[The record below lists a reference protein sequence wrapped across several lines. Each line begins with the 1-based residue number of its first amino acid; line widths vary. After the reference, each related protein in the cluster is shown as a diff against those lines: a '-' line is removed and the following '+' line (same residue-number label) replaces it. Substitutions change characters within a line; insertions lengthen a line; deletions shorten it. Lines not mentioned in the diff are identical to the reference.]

1 MAAMASQAALTVNFP
16 RWQVGQRA
24 VVPVGEEFLDD
35 GLVAV
40 LPFGLDG
47 DVWRS
52 APRLTAI
59 TWRPGVLF
67 VPGAPGLR
75 RGLAVGKARTRDA
88 DGESRP
94 ASWAGFTE
102 MASGEGDCRVKEAPD
117 IGDEQLWV
125 LEQ

>member
-59 TWRPGVLF
+59 TWRPGVCLSLVRQAF
-67 VPGAPGLR
+67 EGTCGREGPHSR
-75 RGLAVGKARTRDA
+75 RRR
-88 DGESRP
+88 
-94 ASWAGFTE
+94 
-102 MASGEGDCRVKEAPD
+102 
-117 IGDEQLWV
+117 
-125 LEQ
+125 